1 MKKNVYLWSLALLF
15 AACGGASH
23 EDGEDAAN
31 DTDSTASV
39 TMDEAE
45 PEMAE
50 NEVVWDIVETDRKAM
65 RYVGMRSTVSFDD
78 MGSHFQEH
86 MPKVGIAAGAAMTGP
101 PAGIFWTWDEEN
113 KESDM
118 AVAAT
123 VAEGEVEGMDVFEIE
138 GGKALMLAYYG
149 AYDASYDAHMAINK
163 YMQDN
168 GMEMRDVVIEE
179 YMTAPANEPDTSKWL
194 TNIYYMLK

>member
-23 EDGEDAAN
+23 EGVEEAVNDA
-31 DTDSTASV
+31 DSTTSE
-39 TMDEAE
+39 TMDEPEAE
-45 PEMAE
+45 MTED
-50 NEVVWDIVETDRKAM
+50 EVVWDIVETDREAM

-78 MGSHFQEH
+78 MGPHFQEH
-86 MPKVGIAAGAAMTGP
+86 MPKVGMAVGAVMTGP
-101 PAGIFWTWDEEN
+101 PVGIFWTWDEEN

-118 AVAAT
+118 AVAVT
-123 VAEGEVEGMDVFEIE
+123 VAEGDVEGLEVFEIE
-138 GGKALMLAYYG
+138 GGKALMLVYYG

-163 YMQDN
+163 HMQDN
-168 GMEMRDVVIEE
+168 GMEMRDVVVEE
-179 YMTAPANEPDTSKWL
+179 YLTDPSNEPDTAKWQ